1 MKMRTSLLGEILQM
15 ALRSIWAH
23 KLRTFLT
30 LLGMIIGVAS
40 VVVVGAGLEGAQKF
54 VTDSVSKALGSN
66 SFILARFARFGN
78 VSDEDWQRMLRRNPD
93 LTMQDLEFVRSYCR
107 DCAEV
112 TAQLGG
118 NHTVYRG
125 RREALFTQINGVTA
139 NTIFLG
145 NFEVEEGRFF
155 STGEAQSSALVCVI
169 GTEVKEELFP
179 ETDAVGKTLK
189 LANEPLRVL
198 GVLEAL
204 GSNFGQSQDR
214 VLYLPIQTYRKIF
227 GGRRSITIRG
237 KAVSRE
243 RFDSA
248 LDQVRVAMRIRHKL
262 EPDEDDDFGLISTDE
277 INNVVDQFA
286 AIVAGVVIPIT
297 LISLVVGGIVI
308 MNIMLVSVTERTFE
322 IGLRKALGA
331 RQRDIRFQF
340 LLESFIV
347 AAIGGVIGLG
357 VATALAALVE
367 AAAEFP
373 MQITVGYVV
382 MSIAVSGGIGIVSG
396 LYPAFKAS
404 GLDPVIAMTEGK

>member
-1 MKMRTSLLGEILQM
+1 MKFRTALLGEIVQM
-15 ALRSIWAH
+15 ALRSIWSH

-30 LLGMIIGVAS
+30 LLGIIIGVAS
-40 VVVVGAGLEGAQKF
+40 VVIVGAGLRGAQDY
-54 VTDSVSKALGSN
+54 VLTSVSKALGSN
-66 SFILARFARFGN
+66 SFILARLIRFGN
-78 VSDEDWQRMLRRNPD
+78 VSDEEWERMVKRNPD
-93 LTMQDLEFVRSYCR
+93 LTLEDMDFVRSYCT

-112 TAQLGG
+112 TAELGG
-118 NHTVYRG
+118 TQTLHRG
-125 RREALFTQINGVTA
+125 NREALFTSIRGVTA

-155 STGEAQSSALVCVI
+155 SHGEARSSALVCVI
-169 GTEVKEELFP
+169 GTEVKDELFP
-179 ETDAVGKTLK
+179 LSDPVGQTLK
-189 LANEPLRVL
+189 LANQPLRVV
-198 GVLEAL
+198 GVLEKL

-214 VLYLPIQTYRKIF
+214 IIYLPIQTYRKIF
-227 GGRRSITIRG
+227 GARRSITIRG
-237 KAVSRE
+237 KSINRE

-262 EPDEDDDFGLISTDE
+262 EPNEDDDFGLLSTDE

-286 AIVAGVVIPIT
+286 GVVAAVVMPIT

-347 AAIGGVIGLG
+347 AALGGAIGL
-357 VATALAALVE
+357 ALASGLAQVVE
-367 AAAEFP
+367 ATAEFP
-373 MQITVGYVV
+373 MEITWQYMVLAIV
-382 MSIAVSGGIGIVSG
+382 VSGGIGIVSG
-396 LYPAFKAS
+396 LYPALKAS
-404 GLDPVIAMTEGK
+404 NLDPVIAMAEGK

>member
-1 MKMRTSLLGEILQM
+1 MKLRTSLLGEIIQM

-30 LLGMIIGVAS
+30 LLGIIIGVAS
-40 VVVVGAGLEGAQKF
+40 VVIVGAGLKGAQSF
-54 VTDSVSKALGSN
+54 VTTSISKALGSN
-66 SFILARFARFGN
+66 SFILAKFARFGN
-78 VSDEDWQRMLRRNPD
+78 VSDEDWDRMRKRNQD
-93 LTMQDLEFVRSYCR
+93 LTMEDMEWVRRQCT

-112 TAQLGG
+112 TAEL
-118 NHTVYRG
+118 NSTHTVYRG
-125 RREALFTQINGVTA
+125 NREALFSSVRGATA

-145 NFEVEEGRFF
+145 NFEVQEGRFF
-155 STGEAQSSALVCVI
+155 SQGEGRSSALVCVI
-169 GTEVKEELFP
+169 GTEIQDELFP
-179 ETDAVGKTLK
+179 ASDPVGQTIK
-189 LANEPLRVL
+189 LANEPLRVV
-198 GVLEAL
+198 GVLERL

-214 VLYLPIQTYRKIF
+214 VVYIPLQTYRKIF
-227 GGRRSITIRG
+227 GGRRSLVIRG

-243 RFDSA
+243 RFESS

-262 EPDEDDDFGLISTDE
+262 KPNEDDDFGLISTDQ
-277 INNVVDQFA
+277 INNVVEQFA
-286 AIVAGVVIPIT
+286 AIVAGVVVPIT

-347 AAIGGVIGLG
+347 AALGGLIGLG
-357 VATALAALVE
+357 LASLLAAAVE

-373 MQITVGYVV
+373 MEISAGYIVLA
-382 MSIAVSGGIGIVSG
+382 IAVSGGIGIVSG
-396 LYPAFKAS
+396 LYPAVKAAR
-404 GLDPVIAMTEGK
+404 LDPVIAMTEGK